1 MAIDYDKL
9 MSWPVPEVR
18 HKYSARDT
26 MLYALSVGCGADP
39 VDLGQLRY
47 VYERDLQAL
56 PTYPVVLGYP
66 GFWLKD
72 EATGVDWVRVVH
84 GEQGLR
90 LHRPIPVVGE
100 VIGRTRVTE
109 IVDKGPGK
117 GALIYQEREVSDAE
131 SGALLATLT
140 ATTFCRGDGG
150 FGGPDAPV
158 KPAREMPQRAPD
170 LVCELTTLDQ
180 AALIYR
186 LNGDYN
192 PLHADPKVAA
202 AAGYPRPILHG
213 LCTFGVA
220 GHAVLRAVC
229 DYDASRLTAIEAR
242 FSSPVLPGETI
253 RTEIWSDG
261 ATAAF
266 RARAVERDVIV
277 INNGWVELATAASA

>member
-18 HKYSARDT
+18 HQYSARDT

-117 GALIYQEREVSDAE
+117 GALIYQKREVTDAE

-150 FGGPDAPV
+150 FGGPEGLV
-158 KPAREMPQRAPD
+158 RPAREMPQRTPD
-170 LVCELTTLDQ
+170 MVCELKTIGQ
-180 AALIYR
+180 AALLYR

-192 PLHADPKVAA
+192 PLHADPAVAA

-213 LCTFGVA
+213 LCTFGVT

-229 DYDASRLTAIEAR
+229 DYDASRLASIEAR

-253 RTEIWSDG
+253 RTEIWVDG
-261 ATAAF
+261 HTAAF
-266 RARAVERDVIV
+266 RAKAVERDALV
-277 INNGWVELATAASA
+277 INNGWVELAAAGPV